1 VRRRRDRRARCPPI
15 GLITSPTV
23 SWLNLLTPS
32 AAILAIFLALA
43 LVVQSFRHG
52 RQIRRLEQQ
61 IASAGLTAHDPSL
74 QRLKTLSGLSETKQE
89 SGGGGR
95 QPIASRR
102 TQIIVAGVV
111 GALIVAG
118 VAWIALARNNSPS
131 SKASASAKPTTHT
144 TTTHSATS
152 TGTTTTTRPAA
163 ALTCA
168 NATPASTPSATTVS
182 VYNGSGVV
190 GAAGKV
196 VGPKLSSVG
205 YTLGT
210 IGNAPTGV
218 SNAALSSIQYV
229 TKSDLDAACSVAT
242 ALGVASGHVTSLTL
256 IPASQA
262 GNAGVIVLVGRDI
275 AYG

>member
-1 VRRRRDRRARCPPI
+1 
-15 GLITSPTV
+15 V

-32 AAILAIFLALA
+32 AAIIAIFLALA

-61 IASAGLTAHDPSL
+61 IASAGLTAYDPSL
-74 QRLKTLSGLSETKQE
+74 QRLKTLSGLSESKPAGSE
-89 SGGGGR
+89 AGR

-102 TQIIVAGVV
+102 TQIVVAGVV

-118 VAWIALARNNSPS
+118 VAWIVVARNSSS
-131 SKASASAKPTTHT
+131 SKARASAKPTTHT
-144 TTTHSATS
+144 ATTHTATS

-168 NATPASTPSATTVS
+168 NATPVSSPSATTVS

-210 IGNAPTGV
+210 VGNAPTGV
-218 SNAALSSIQYV
+218 PNAAVSSIQYV
-229 TKSDLDAACSVAT
+229 TKSDLDAACGVAT
-242 ALGVASGHVTSLTL
+242 ALGVAARHVTSLTL
-256 IPASQA
+256 LPASQA

>member
-1 VRRRRDRRARCPPI
+1 M
-15 GLITSPTV
+15 

-32 AAILAIFLALA
+32 AAIIAIFLALA

-61 IASAGLTAHDPSL
+61 IASAGLTAYDPSL
-74 QRLKTLSGLSETKQE
+74 HRLKTLSGLSESKPAGSE
-89 SGGGGR
+89 GGR
-95 QPIASRR
+95 PIASRR
-102 TQIIVAGVV
+102 TQIVVAGVV

-118 VAWIALARNNSPS
+118 VAWIVVARNSSS

-144 TTTHSATS
+144 ATTHTATS

-168 NATPASTPSATTVS
+168 NATPVSSPSATTVS

-196 VGPKLSSVG
+196 VAPKLSSVG

-210 IGNAPTGV
+210 VGNAPTGV
-218 SNAALSSIQYV
+218 SDAAVTSIQYV
-229 TKSDLDAACSVAT
+229 TKSDLDAACGVAT
-242 ALGVASGHVTSLTL
+242 ALGVAARHVTSLTL
-256 IPASQA
+256 VPASQA

>member
-1 VRRRRDRRARCPPI
+1 
-15 GLITSPTV
+15 V

-32 AAILAIFLALA
+32 AAIIAIFLALA

-61 IASAGLTAHDPSL
+61 IASAGLTAYDPSL
-74 QRLKTLSGLSETKQE
+74 QRLKTLSGLSESKPA
-89 SGGGGR
+89 GGEAGR

-102 TQIIVAGVV
+102 TQIVVAGVV

-118 VAWIALARNNSPS
+118 VAWIVVARNNSS

-144 TTTHSATS
+144 ATTHTATS
-152 TGTTTTTRPAA
+152 TGTTTTTTRPAA

-168 NATPASTPSATTVS
+168 NATPVSSPSATTVS

-210 IGNAPTGV
+210 VGNAPTGV
-218 SNAALSSIQYV
+218 SNAAVSSIQYV
-229 TKSDLDAACSVAT
+229 TKSDLDAACGVAT
-242 ALGVASGHVTSLTL
+242 ALGVAAGHVTSLSL
-256 IPASQA
+256 LPASQA